1 MSKKPETLPQH
12 YLANV
17 KRFPDNKVAVR
28 QKEFGIWREFT
39 WKESYDQVKLFGLGL
54 ISLGLQR
61 GQHVS
66 SIGDNDR
73 QYMWAYVGVQA
84 VGGVTIGLYTDMRP
98 NEIAYVAGHSDSAFV
113 LAKDQEQVDKFLE
126 IKDELPNVKKV
137 IYWDERGLWSYEDD
151 WLISFA
157 EVQALGREL
166 DAKEPNRFETEAA
179 LGKGEDLAMLCYT
192 SGTTGL
198 PKGVMLSHNNMM
210 SSSEMYAKVDPRY
223 DTDNHLSFLPLG
235 WIAEPVIGFA
245 AHAADGI
252 IINFPEEPETVRQNL
267 REISPEGL
275 IYSSRLWENLVAQI
289 QVRMNDASW
298 LNRKMYDFFLPYGY
312 KVANSKFEN
321 EEVGP
326 LTKLLYWIGDQLV
339 FTSLRGQLGLAK
351 IRAAYTGGAALSPD
365 AMRFLHALGVNI
377 KQIYGST
384 EVTGGATLHRDNAI
398 KFASVG
404 QPAPGIEIQT
414 SADGELMISGPTV
427 MQGYYKNPEATE
439 KDIFIDESGRR
450 WFMTGDAGHI
460 DEEGHVIFQDRVKN
474 MLKLKSGESF
484 SPQFIEGRLKFSP
497 YIRDVMAIGGEDREH
512 VTALIIIDFENVG
525 NWAEK
530 RGLSYTTFV
539 DLSQKPEVY
548 ALIQQAVD
556 EVNESLPAGARLKH
570 FVLMHKEF
578 DADEAEMTR
587 TRKLKRN
594 VLYDRYLE
602 IINAMYEGQEQV
614 KVKAPV
620 KYQDGREG
628 IIETQVRIM
637 TV

>member
-1 MSKKPETLPQH
+1 MANKPQTLPQY
-12 YLANV
+12 YLEKVN
-17 KRFPDNKVAVR
+17 KFDSDKVAVR
-28 QKEFGIWREFT
+28 QKEFGIWREFS
-39 WKESYDQVKLFGLGL
+39 WQESYEQVKQFALGMMALGL
-54 ISLGLQR
+54 ER

-73 QYMWAYVGVQA
+73 QYMWGFIGIQA
-84 VGGVTIGLYTDMRP
+84 IGGVTIGLYTDMRP
-98 NEIAYVAGHSDSAFV
+98 NEIGYVVNHSDSIFV
-113 LAKDQEQVDKFLE
+113 LAKDQEQCDKFLE

-137 IYWDERGLWSYEDD
+137 IYWDSRGLWDYADD
-151 WLISFA
+151 WLISYE

-166 DAKEPNRFETEAA
+166 DKKEPSRFETEIA
-179 LGKGEDLAMLCYT
+179 LGNGEDLAMLCYT

-198 PKGVMLSHNNMM
+198 PKGVMLSHGNLMN
-210 SSSEMYAKVDPRY
+210 SSDMYSQVDPRY

-235 WIAEPVIGFA
+235 WIAEPVIGFG

-252 IINFPEEPETVRQNL
+252 VVNFPEEPETVRSNM

-289 QVRMNDASW
+289 QVRMNDATW
-298 LNRKMYDFFLPYGY
+298 LNRKMYDLFLPYGY
-312 KVANSKFEN
+312 KVADGKFNQEP
-321 EEVGP
+321 VGGV
-326 LTKLLYWIGDQLV
+326 TKLLYQIGDWLV
-339 FTSLRGQLGLAK
+339 FTPLRGQLGLAK
-351 IRAAYTGGAALSPD
+351 IRAAYTGGSALSPD
-365 AMRFLHALGVNI
+365 AMRFLHAMGVNI

-384 EVTGGATLHRDNAI
+384 EVTGGATIHRDNDI

-404 QPAPGIEIQT
+404 QPAPGIEIKT

-427 MQGYYKNPEATE
+427 MQGYYKNDEATA
-439 KDIFIDESGRR
+439 KDIYVDDSGTR

-460 DEEGHVIFQDRVKN
+460 DEDGHIIFQDRLKN

-497 YIRDVMAIGGEDREH
+497 YIRDVMAVGGEEREN

-525 NWAEK
+525 NWAER
-530 RGLSYTTFV
+530 RGLSYTTFA

-548 ALIQQAVD
+548 QLIQQSVD
-556 EVNESLPAGARLKH
+556 EVNENLPQGARLKH

-594 VLYDRYLE
+594 VLHDRYIE
-602 IINAMYEGQEQV
+602 IIEAMYTGKEQV
-614 KVKAPV
+614 AVKAPI

-628 IIETQVRIM
+628 FIETQVRIM

>member
-1 MSKKPETLPQH
+1 MTKKPETLPQ
-12 YLANV
+12 YYIANV
-17 KRFPDNKVAVR
+17 QKFPPDKVALR

-39 WKESYDQVKLFGLGL
+39 WQQSYEQVKQFALGL
-54 ISLGLQR
+54 MALGLER

-73 QYMWAYVGVQA
+73 QYMWAYIGVQSI
-84 VGGVTIGLYTDMRP
+84 GGVTIGLYTDMRP
-98 NEIAYVAGHSDSAFV
+98 NEIGYVVNHSDSVFA

-126 IKDELPNVKKV
+126 IKDELPKIKKV
-137 IYWDERGLWSYEDD
+137 IYWDNRGLWSYQDD
-151 WLISFA
+151 WLISFD

-166 DAKEPNRFETEAA
+166 EQKEPTRFETEVA
-179 LGKGEDLAMLCYT
+179 LGSGKDLAMLCYT

-198 PKGVMLSHNNMM
+198 PKGVMLSHENMM
-210 SSSEMYAKVDPRY
+210 SSSEMYNAVDPRY
-223 DTDNHLSFLPLG
+223 ATDNHLSFLPLG
-235 WIAEPVIGFA
+235 WIAEPVIGFGG
-245 AHAADGI
+245 HAADGV
-252 IINFPEEPETVRQNL
+252 IINFPEEPETVRQNM

-289 QVRMNDASW
+289 QVRINDASW
-298 LNRKMYDFFLPYGY
+298 INQKLYHLFLPIGD
-312 KVANSKFEN
+312 KVANSKFNQEA
-321 EEVGP
+321 VSP
-326 LTKLLYWIGDQLV
+326 ITKLLYWIGDKLV
-339 FTSLRGQLGLAK
+339 FTPLRGQLGLAK

-384 EVTGGATLHRDNAI
+384 EVTGGATLHRDNNI

-404 QPAPGIEIQT
+404 QPAPGIEMKT
-414 SADGELMISGPTV
+414 SDEGELMIAGPTV
-427 MQGYYKNPEATE
+427 MLGYYKNPEATA
-439 KDIFIDESGRR
+439 KDIYVDENGTR

-460 DEEGHVIFQDRVKN
+460 DEDGHVIFQDRVKN
-474 MLKLKSGESF
+474 MLKLMSGESF

-497 YIRDVMAIGGEDREH
+497 YIKDVMAVGGEEREH

-539 DLSQKPEVY
+539 DLSQKKEVY
-548 ALIQQAVD
+548 DLIQMSVD
-556 EVNESLPAGARLKH
+556 EVNDSLPAGARLKH

-594 VLYDRYLE
+594 VLYDRYVE
-602 IINAMYEGQEQV
+602 IINAMYDGKDMIE
-614 KVKAPV
+614 VKAPV

-628 IIETQVRIM
+628 IIETKVRIM

>member
-1 MSKKPETLPQH
+1 MVNKPQTLPQY
-12 YLANV
+12 YLENAN
-17 KRFPDNKVAVR
+17 KFPTSKVSVR
-28 QKEFGIWREFT
+28 QKEFGIWREFN
-39 WKESYDQVKLFGLGL
+39 WQDSYEQVKYFALGMIALGL
-54 ISLGLQR
+54 ER

-73 QYMWAYVGVQA
+73 QYMWGFIGIQA
-84 VGGVTIGLYTDMRP
+84 IGGVTIGLYTDMRS
-98 NEIAYVAGHSDSAFV
+98 NEISYVVNHSDSVFA
-113 LAKDQEQVDKFLE
+113 LAKDQEQCDKFLE
-126 IKDELPNVKKV
+126 VKQELPNIKKV
-137 IYWDERGLWSYEDD
+137 IYWDDRGLWEYDDD
-151 WLISFA
+151 WLISFD
-157 EVQALGREL
+157 EVQALGKEL
-166 DAKEPNRFETEAA
+166 AQKEPDRFASEVAI
-179 LGKGEDLAMLCYT
+179 GKGEDLAMLCYT

-198 PKGVMLSHNNMM
+198 PKGVMISHHNLM
-210 SSSEMYAKVDPRY
+210 SSSEAYNEVDPRF

-235 WIAEPVIGFA
+235 WIAEPVIGFG

-252 IINFPEEPETVRQNL
+252 IVNFPEEPETVRQNM

-289 QVRMNDASW
+289 QVRMNDATW
-298 LNRKMYDFFLPYGY
+298 FNRKLYDFFLGYGY
-312 KVANSKFEN
+312 KVANSKFSQEA
-321 EEVGP
+321 VGFW
-326 LTKLLYWIGDQLV
+326 TKLLYLIGDQLV
-339 FTSLRGQLGLAK
+339 FTPLRGQLGLAN

-384 EVTGGATLHRDNAI
+384 EVTGGATIHRDNDI

-404 QPAPGIEIQT
+404 QPAPGIEIIT
-414 SADGELMISGPTV
+414 SEKGELMISGPTV
-427 MQGYYKNPEATE
+427 MQGYYKNPEATA
-439 KDIFIDESGRR
+439 KDIYLDQNGKR

-460 DEEGHVIFQDRVKN
+460 DEDGHIIFQDRLKN
-474 MLKLKSGESF
+474 MLTLKSGESF

-497 YIRDVMAIGGEDREH
+497 YIKDVMAIGGEDREN

-530 RGLSYTTFV
+530 RSLSYTTFT
-539 DLSQKPEVY
+539 DLSQKQEVY
-548 ALIQQAVD
+548 RLIQNSVD
-556 EVNESLPAGARLKH
+556 EVNESLPLGARLKH

-594 VLYDRYLE
+594 VLYDRYIE
-602 IINAMYEGQEQV
+602 IIDAMYNGEELV
-614 KVKAPV
+614 AVKAPV

-628 IIETQVRIM
+628 FIETQVRVM